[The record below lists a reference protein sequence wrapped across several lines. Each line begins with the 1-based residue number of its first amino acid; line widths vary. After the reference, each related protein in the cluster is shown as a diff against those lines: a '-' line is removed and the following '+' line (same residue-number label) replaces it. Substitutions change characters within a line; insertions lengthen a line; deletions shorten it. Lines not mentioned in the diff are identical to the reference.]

1 MPVVAITIVNVPV
14 ADHEP
19 KFPAYFRQAA
29 QIAVAIG
36 AVVLSGCVKYHSR
49 ALDPPRS
56 EQQFRARSLADTG
69 LGLFLKRAAWPP
81 PQLGLNDLT
90 AVAFYFSADL
100 DVARS
105 QVREA
110 QAGVLTAQARPNPSL
125 SLGGGWTNAPE
136 SPVVFH
142 FDPAITLETAG
153 KRGWRILESEKLAE
167 AARVQVAETA
177 WRVRS
182 RVRAAWLDYVMAV
195 RSVDVWRNERDVRA
209 EAASILEKRLG
220 VGEAAQPEVSVARTA
235 LISAEAEVKAAET
248 AVAESSEVL
257 ASAIGLPS
265 LPPVDT
271 QALPAA
277 PASPPLAEVQKAGLL
292 HRADIRRSLL
302 EYAAAEARLRLEIAN
317 QYPDIQL
324 TPGYGF
330 DEGHH
335 KIAFSPSFPIPLFNR
350 NQGPI
355 AEAEARRAEAEVRFS
370 SLQAQAIGEMEIAL
384 ARYQGG
390 LAELADAGERLARVQ
405 QVREAAMRRAVEA
418 GEEDRLALAGVRV
431 ESAVAARTR
440 LDAMRRVQSALGAL
454 EDAVQQPLDGGPAL
468 PNPEIKP

>member
-1 MPVVAITIVNVPV
+1 MITIVKVRV
-14 ADHEP
+14 LEDGP
-19 KFPAYFRQAA
+19 KAPAYLHKTALIAA
-29 QIAVAIG
+29 SIG
-36 AVVLSGCVKYHSR
+36 AVLLSGCVKYHTR

-56 EQQFRARSLADTG
+56 EQQFRARTLADTG
-69 LGLFLKRAAWPP
+69 LGSFLKRADWPP
-81 PQLGLNDLT
+81 PKLGLNDLT
-90 AVAFYFSADL
+90 AVAFYFNADL
-100 DVARS
+100 DVARA

-110 QAGVLTAQARPNPSL
+110 QAGILTARARPNPSL
-125 SLGGGWTNAPE
+125 SLGGGWTNSPE

-177 WRVRS
+177 WRIRS
-182 RVRAAWLDYVMAV
+182 RARAAWLDYVMAV
-195 RSVDVWRNERDVRA
+195 RSLDVLRNERDVRA
-209 EAASILEKRLG
+209 EAAAILEKRLS
-220 VGEAAQPEVSVARTA
+220 VGEAARPDVSVSRTA
-235 LISAEAEVKAAET
+235 LISVEVEAKAAET
-248 AVAESSEVL
+248 RVAESGAAL
-257 ASAIGLPS
+257 ASAVGLPS

-271 QALPAA
+271 QALPPT

-317 QYPDIQL
+317 QYPDVQL
-324 TPGYGF
+324 SPGYGF

-335 KIAFSPSFPIPLFNR
+335 KIALGPAFAIPLLNR
-350 NQGPI
+350 NRGPI
-355 AEAEARRAEAEVRFS
+355 AEAEARRAEAEARFDA
-370 SLQAQAIGEMEIAL
+370 LQARAIGEMEIAL
-384 ARYQGG
+384 ARYRGG
-390 LAELADAGERLARVQ
+390 LAELADASERLGRIQ

-431 ESAVAARTR
+431 ESAVAARAR
-440 LDAMRRVQSALGAL
+440 LDALRRVQSALGDL
-454 EDAVQQPLDGGPAL
+454 EDAVQQPLEPGYSL